1 MNKHLEQLIELSA
14 IDKEIDAFE
23 PQIEEA
29 NHKYETVLATQESL
43 STQIQLLQSEIKEE
57 QIKKQKNELHLA
69 ELSAKLEE
77 NSRKSAEIKS
87 EREMKSLQLEEE
99 IAKEQVAFANEEIE
113 RLERVIASKEEKVGE
128 LEAEMTQIDES
139 LAEIKAEVDE
149 KLAAIDVERQ
159 QVFAKKEALVSQMN
173 QKGLAFYQKIRRW
186 AKNTTAVP
194 VKHQACMGC
203 FMAINDKTYSEVIRG
218 EEITTCP
225 HCGRLLYI
233 EPSEDGDE
241 ASA

>member
-14 IDKEIDAFE
+14 VDKEIDAFE

-29 NHKYETVLATQESL
+29 NHKLETVLATRDSL
-43 STQIQLLQSEIKEE
+43 NAQIELLQNETKDEH
-57 QIKKQKNELHLA
+57 IKKSKNELHLA

-77 NSRKSAEIKS
+77 NSKKSVDVKT

-99 IAKEQVAFANEEIE
+99 IAKEQVTFANEEIE
-113 RLERVIASKEEKVGE
+113 RLDKVIANKEEKIKE
-128 LEAEMTQIDES
+128 LQEEMQEIDTNLETV
-139 LAEIKAEVDE
+139 KAEVDK
-149 KLAAIDVERQ
+149 KLAAIDVECQ
-159 QVFAKKEALVSQMN
+159 KVFAKKEKLVSQMN

-203 FMAINDKTYSEVIRG
+203 FMAINDKTYSEVIKG

-233 EPSEDGDE
+233 EPSTEDE
-241 ASA
+241 VSA

>member
-1 MNKHLEQLIELSA
+1 MNKHLEQLIDLSA
-14 IDKEIDAFE
+14 VDKEIDAFE

-29 NHKYETVLATQESL
+29 NYKLETILATQTSL
-43 STQIQLLQSEIKEE
+43 TTQIELLQNETKDEE
-57 QIKKQKNELHLA
+57 VKKSKNELHLA

-77 NSRKSAEIKS
+77 NSKKSADVKT

-99 IAKEQVAFANEEIE
+99 IAKEQVTFANEEIE
-113 RLERVIASKEEKVGE
+113 RLDKLISAKEEKVAE
-128 LEAEMTQIDES
+128 LEAEM
-139 LAEIKAEVDE
+139 AEINANLETIKAEVDK
-149 KLAAIDVERQ
+149 KLATIDAERQ
-159 QVFAKKEALVSQMN
+159 KVFAKKEELVAQMN

-203 FMAINDKTYSEVIRG
+203 YMAINDKTYSEVIKG

-225 HCGRLLYI
+225 HCGRLLYM
-233 EPSEDGDE
+233 EPVSEEE